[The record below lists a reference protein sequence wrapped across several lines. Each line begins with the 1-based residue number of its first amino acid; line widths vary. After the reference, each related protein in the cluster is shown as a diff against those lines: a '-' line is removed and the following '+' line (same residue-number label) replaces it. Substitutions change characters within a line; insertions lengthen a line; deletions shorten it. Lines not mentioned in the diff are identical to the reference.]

1 MKILMVIIMI
11 IFYAF
16 VIWPSREVTV
26 IEKRITCVH
35 LKPFQR
41 MTVIIPVI

>member
-26 IEKRITCVH
+26 YCFYLFGLIQLS
-35 LKPFQR
+35 LKKQ
-41 MTVIIPVI
+41 